1 MAEAAVDVLEV
12 VHVDHGERE
21 PALQI
26 LEPLVVIAAV
36 VDLGDRVH
44 IHLPVAH
51 EQLVEHIFALEHVVA
66 LDALDQLERI
76 RPAVHLDERREHIID
91 IALARFELRLWLV
104 RAQHL
109 LRHAVFTAALLFPHR
124 VAVLALFKR
133 VALVPFRQLHA
144 DARVDQPRN
153 VKDAAIGHCIDD
165 LGLGLGAFVVISVQA
180 LEALLKSA
188 RLLTR
193 AHGLDKGLRETGH
206 VVFKALR
213 HRIAR
218 TDILG
223 HLFEHPTRV
232 LAAALR
238 GDHLHTAHH
247 GKACGQDAGSN
258 APGVP

>member
-1 MAEAAVDVLEV
+1 MAEAVVDVLEV
-12 VHVDHGERE
+12 VHVNHGERE
-21 PALQI
+21 PTLQI
-26 LEPLVVIAAV
+26 LEPLVVVAAV
-36 VDLGDRVH
+36 VDLDDRVH

-51 EQLVEHIFALEHVVA
+51 EQLVEHIFALEHVIA

-91 IALARFELRLWLV
+91 IALARFDLRLWLV

-109 LRHAVFTAALLFPHR
+109 LRNAVFTAALLFPHR

-133 VALVPFRQLHA
+133 VALIRFRQLHT
-144 DARVDQPRN
+144 DARVDQPRD

-165 LGLGLGAFVVISVQA
+165 LGLGAFVVISVQA

-223 HLFEHPTRV
+223 HLFEHPTCV

>member
-1 MAEAAVDVLEV
+1 MAEAVVDVLEV

-91 IALARFELRLWLV
+91 IALARFDLRLWLV

-109 LRHAVFTAALLFPHR
+109 LRNAVFTAALLFPHR
-124 VAVLALFKR
+124 AAVLALLKR
-133 VALVPFRQLHA
+133 VALIRFRQLHTDRRGA
-144 DARVDQPRN
+144 TSRAMSKMRRYARQCSCRP
-153 VKDAAIGHCIDD
+153 
-165 LGLGLGAFVVISVQA
+165 
-180 LEALLKSA
+180 
-188 RLLTR
+188 
-193 AHGLDKGLRETGH
+193 
-206 VVFKALR
+206 
-213 HRIAR
+213 
-218 TDILG
+218 
-223 HLFEHPTRV
+223 
-232 LAAALR
+232 
-238 GDHLHTAHH
+238 
-247 GKACGQDAGSN
+247 
-258 APGVP
+258 

>member
-1 MAEAAVDVLEV
+1 MAEAVVDVLEV

-91 IALARFELRLWLV
+91 IARSRFDLRLWLV

-109 LRHAVFTAALLFPHR
+109 LRNAVFAAALLFPHR
-124 VAVLALFKR
+124 VAVLAL
-133 VALVPFRQLHA
+133 L
-144 DARVDQPRN
+144 
-153 VKDAAIGHCIDD
+153 
-165 LGLGLGAFVVISVQA
+165 SVQPSSVFVSSTQIVGA
-180 LEALLKSA
+180 TSRAMSKMRRYA
-188 RLLTR
+188 RQCSCR
-193 AHGLDKGLRETGH
+193 
-206 VVFKALR
+206 
-213 HRIAR
+213 
-218 TDILG
+218 
-223 HLFEHPTRV
+223 P
-232 LAAALR
+232 
-238 GDHLHTAHH
+238 
-247 GKACGQDAGSN
+247 
-258 APGVP
+258 